1 MIEKQKLQPFT
12 ESEVQAAKDFFTGPN
27 EIVLLNMFVGWMASA
42 GRYSGTVADEIR
54 GFVEHINRQKS

>member
-12 ESEVQAAKDFFTGPN
+12 ESEVQAAKDFFTGPA
-27 EIVLLNMFVGWMASA
+27 ETELLNRFVGWMASA

-54 GFVEHINRQKS
+54 GFIEKSQTRKG